1 MPLPPTEAPMPER
14 AIWLEPDDPKPA
26 DMKAWFR
33 SNGLDPERPIRQQV
47 DSAGWVWYFQDPAE
61 GGGA

>member
-1 MPLPPTEAPMPER
+1 MPER